1 MPNNHTIKRSKST
14 NENGNVNILR
24 WHDKLSRAVVF
35 PIAVG
40 IAGLFIISCSK
51 SWHATTDEKVR
62 TFAQEGG
69 GAGFGGQTM
78 VDTYSTNATVVSID
92 HAQRKLELKMEDG
105 QLTSFQA
112 GTNVYKFEQ
121 IKVGDHFKTTLVQE
135 LAVSLVRAGTP
146 LISNVTA
153 KVEAPPGGFPG
164 YSMVTTTNFT
174 AKVTDIDPVT
184 YSVTLELLEGVIRTL
199 RVRQGINIANFNPG
213 DIVDVRATQ
222 ARALL
227 VEKP

>member
-1 MPNNHTIKRSKST
+1 MNPDFCDSDARSSGET
-14 NENGNVNILR
+14 VFVS
-24 WHDKLSRAVVF
+24 SRLAAPGAVFV
-35 PIAVG
+35 PALVIG
-40 IAGLFIISCSK
+40 ISSLLLVSCSK
-51 SWHATTDEKVR
+51 SWHATPDEKVR

-78 VDTYSTNATVVSID
+78 VDTFSTNATVMSID
-92 HAQRKLELKMEDG
+92 HAQRKLELKLEDG

-112 GTNVYKFEQ
+112 GTNVFKFEQ

-135 LAVSLVRAGTP
+135 LAVSLARAGTP
-146 LISNVTA
+146 LSSNVTA

-164 YSMVTTTNFT
+164 YSMITTTNFT
-174 AKVTDIDPVT
+174 ARVTDIDPVA
-184 YSVTLELLEGVIRTL
+184 YAVTLQLAKDQTRTL

-213 DIVDVRATQ
+213 DIVSVSATE
-222 ARALL
+222 ARALV